1 ATLKVLWVNKDG
13 NFSGPLT
20 RSNDTPR
27 EVICFFGGTEKL
39 ATASSGYVPITD
51 PPVTGP
57 IGTLGGDLFSPNH
70 DFHLHF
76 PSGSVTQTVHITY
89 TRYLA
94 GMRPLAGFHIF
105 PFTLTAADEKG
116 NPVTRFLQP
125 YTLKLTYTEDDL
137 RLLGVGEDSLQLL
150 YWHNARWQ
158 SLLPCIGCGID
169 TLNNQ
174 VTLVANHFTEFTL
187 AAGHRLY
194 LPLVLRNP

>member
-1 ATLKVLWVNKDG
+1 
-13 NFSGPLT
+13 
-20 RSNDTPR
+20 
-27 EVICFFGGTEKL
+27 
-39 ATASSGYVPITD
+39 VPITT
-51 PPVTGP
+51 PPVIGS
-57 IGTLGGDLFSPNH
+57 IGTSGGDLFSPNR

-76 PSGSVTQTVHITY
+76 PSGSVTQTVHLTY

-116 NPVTRFLQP
+116 NPVTHFLQP
-125 YTLKLTYTEDDL
+125 YTLKLIYTEDDL
-137 RLLGVGEDSLQLL
+137 RLLGVGEDSLQLF

-158 SLLPCIGCGID
+158 SLLPCLDCSID
-169 TLNNQ
+169 TRTNQ

-187 AAGHRLY
+187 AASRQLY